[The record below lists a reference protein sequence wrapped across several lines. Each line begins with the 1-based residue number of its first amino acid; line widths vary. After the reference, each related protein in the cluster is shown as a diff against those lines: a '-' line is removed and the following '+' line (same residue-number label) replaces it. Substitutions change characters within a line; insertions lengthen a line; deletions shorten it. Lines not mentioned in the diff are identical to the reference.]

1 MEGGEGSEGTL
12 ALSNNDN
19 KEALIK
25 LIRRGAPSV
34 APAEK
39 ADRQLNE
46 RAQFPLRVPIT
57 VFERATNAAAG
68 RDVRTPV
75 NTWITEAIL
84 AQLKKEGF

>member
-1 MEGGEGSEGTL
+1 MEGGEGSEGNL
-12 ALSNNDN
+12 ALSSSEN

-25 LIRRGAPSV
+25 LIRKGAPSV

-39 ADRQLNE
+39 ADRQRNE

-57 VFERATNAAAG
+57 VLERATNAAAG